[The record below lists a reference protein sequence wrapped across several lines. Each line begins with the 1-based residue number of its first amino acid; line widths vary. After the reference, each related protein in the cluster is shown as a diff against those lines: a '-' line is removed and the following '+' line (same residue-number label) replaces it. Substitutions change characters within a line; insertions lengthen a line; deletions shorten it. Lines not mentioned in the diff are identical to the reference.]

1 MRKGMFLELAL
12 GIDKSLLCWGF
23 CNKSKIL
30 VLRRLGKSSV
40 VFAML
45 VMQQ

>member
-1 MRKGMFLELAL
+1 MILELAL
-12 GIDKSLLCWGF
+12 GDDKSLHCLGF
-23 CNKSKIL
+23 RNQSKIL
-30 VLRRLGKSSV
+30 ALHRLGKSSV